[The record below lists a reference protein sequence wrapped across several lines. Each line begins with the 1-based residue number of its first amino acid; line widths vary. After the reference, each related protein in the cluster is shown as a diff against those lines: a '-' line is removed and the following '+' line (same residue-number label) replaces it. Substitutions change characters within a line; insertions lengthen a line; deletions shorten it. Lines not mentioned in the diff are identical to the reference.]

1 MGLFLREVFG
11 LRIRGFAMVT
21 ALILFS
27 AILHASWN
35 AFVKNDGDRTTA
47 MAWIMGLGGL
57 ASLAALPFTSFP
69 SAKVWPYLIATTI
82 LQNVYF
88 AFVILSYRHGDL
100 SQAYPI
106 ARGTAALLA
115 AIASSALGLD
125 VLVPREWMGIA
136 LSSVGIASLAFAASG
151 SGTLLH
157 RSLGYPL
164 LSGAFTAAYSIVD
177 GSGARAATSPLE
189 YVLWMNTC
197 AAPFLPAYV
206 IATRRGE
213 IARAGFSGIGPK
225 IAAAVVAMVSYGIAV
240 WAFSQGSMGRM
251 AVLRETSVLFAA
263 ILGSVVLK
271 EPFGARRIFS
281 ACLILA
287 GFALWP

>member
-1 MGLFLREVFG
+1 
-11 LRIRGFAMVT
+11 MVT

-35 AFVKNDGDRTTA
+35 AFVKNDGDHTVA
-47 MAWIMGLGGL
+47 MAWIMGLGGV
-57 ASLAALPFTSFP
+57 ASLVTLPFISFP
-69 SAKVWPYLIATTI
+69 RPEVWPYLIATTI

-115 AIASSALGLD
+115 ALASSVLGID

-136 LSSVGIASLAFAASG
+136 LSSLGIATLAFAASG
-151 SGTLLH
+151 SGHLLRH
-157 RSLGYPL
+157 ALGYPL
-164 LSGAFTAAYSIVD
+164 LSGVFTAAYSIVD
-177 GSGARAATSPLE
+177 GSGARVAQSPVE

-197 AAPFLPAYV
+197 AAPFLPIYV
-206 IATRRGE
+206 IATRGAE
-213 IARAGFSGIGPK
+213 IRKTGLQGIGPR
-225 IAAAVVAMVSYGIAV
+225 IAAAAVAMVSYGIAV
-240 WAFSQGSMGRM
+240 WAFSQASMGRM

-271 EPFGARRIFS
+271 EPFGTRRILS
-281 ACLILA
+281 AAMILA

>member
-1 MGLFLREVFG
+1 
-11 LRIRGFAMVT
+11 MVT

-27 AILHASWN
+27 AVLHASWN
-35 AFVKNDGDRTTA
+35 AFVKNDGDRTLA
-47 MAWIMGLGGL
+47 MAWIMGVGGI
-57 ASLAALPFTSFP
+57 ASLVALPFVPFP
-69 SAKVWPYLIATTI
+69 KPEVWPFLIATTI

-115 AIASSALGLD
+115 AVASSTLGID

-136 LSSVGIASLAFAASG
+136 LSSLGIASLAFAASG
-151 SGTLLH
+151 ATTTLR

-177 GSGARAATSPLE
+177 GSGARAAESPLQ
-189 YVLWMNTC
+189 YVLWMNTL
-197 AAPFLPAYV
+197 AAPFLPIYAL
-206 IATRRGE
+206 ATRGAE
-213 IARAGFSGIGPK
+213 IRRTGLEGIGPRLV
-225 IAAAVVAMVSYGIAV
+225 AAMVVMVSYGVAV

-271 EPFGARRIFS
+271 EPFGGRRIFS

>member
-1 MGLFLREVFG
+1 VIG

-57 ASLAALPFTSFP
+57 ASLVTLPFTSFP
-69 SAKVWPYLIATTI
+69 KAEVWPYLIATTI

-106 ARGTAALLA
+106 ARGSAALMA
-115 AIASSALGLD
+115 AIAASILGLD

-136 LSSVGIASLAFAASG
+136 LSSLGIASLAFAASG

-177 GSGARAATSPLE
+177 GTGARTASSPIE

-206 IATRRGE
+206 LATRRAE
-213 IARAGFSGIGPK
+213 IARAGFTAIGPK
-225 IAAAVVAMVSYGIAV
+225 IAAAVVAMASYGIAV
-240 WAFSQGSMGRM
+240 WAFSQGSMGRI

-263 ILGSVVLK
+263 VLGSVVLK

>member
-1 MGLFLREVFG
+1 
-11 LRIRGFAMVT
+11 MVT

-35 AFVKNDGDRTTA
+35 AFVKNDDDRTLA
-47 MAWIMGLGGL
+47 MAWIMGLGGV
-57 ASLAALPFTSFP
+57 ASLLTLPFIAFP
-69 SAKVWPYLIATTI
+69 KPAVWPYLIATTI

-115 AIASSALGLD
+115 ALASSALGID

-136 LSSVGIASLAFAASG
+136 LSSLGIASLAFAASG
-151 SGTLLH
+151 SGH
-157 RSLGYPL
+157 RLRHALGYPL

-177 GSGARAATSPLE
+177 GSGARVASSPIE

-197 AAPFLPAYV
+197 AAPFLPLYV
-206 IATRRGE
+206 IATRGAE
-213 IARAGFSGIGPK
+213 IRKTGLQGIGPR
-225 IAAAVVAMVSYGIAV
+225 IAAATVAMVSYGIAV
-240 WAFSQGSMGRM
+240 WAFSQASMGRM

-271 EPFGARRIFS
+271 EPFGTRRILS
-281 ACLILA
+281 ATMILA

>member
-1 MGLFLREVFG
+1 MTVFLRELIG

-27 AILHASWN
+27 AMLHASWN
-35 AFVKNDGDRTTA
+35 AFVKNDEDRTVA

-69 SAKVWPYLIATTI
+69 KPEVWPYLIATTI
-82 LQNVYF
+82 LQNIYF

-106 ARGTAALLA
+106 ARGAAALFA
-115 AIASSALGLD
+115 ALASSALGLD
-125 VLVPREWMGIA
+125 VLTPREWAGIA
-136 LSSVGIASLAFAASG
+136 LSSLGIASLAFATSG
-151 SGTLLH
+151 SPLTLL

-177 GSGARAATSPLE
+177 GTGARVATSPLE
-189 YVLWMNTC
+189 YVLWMNTL

-206 IATRRGE
+206 LATRPG
-213 IARAGFSGIGPK
+213 IVKAGLVAIGPK
-225 IAAAVVAMVSYGIAV
+225 VAAAVVAMASYGIAV
-240 WAFSQGSMGRM
+240 WAFSQGSMGRV

-281 ACLILA
+281 AALILA

>member
-1 MGLFLREVFG
+1 
-11 LRIRGFAMVT
+11 MVT

-35 AFVKNDGDRTTA
+35 AFVKNDDDRTVA
-47 MAWIMGLGGL
+47 LAWIMGLGGL
-57 ASLAALPFTSFP
+57 ASLAALPFTTFP
-69 SAKVWPYLIATTI
+69 KPEVWPFLIATTI
-82 LQNVYF
+82 LQNAYF
-88 AFVILSYRHGDL
+88 VFVILSYRHGDL

-106 ARGTAALLA
+106 ARGAAALFA
-115 AIASSALGLD
+115 AIGSSILGID
-125 VLVPREWMGIA
+125 VLVPREWAGIA
-136 LSSVGIASLAFAASG
+136 LSSLGIASLAFASV
-151 SGTLLH
+151 GTGTRLV

-177 GSGARAATSPLE
+177 GSGARLASSPIE

-197 AAPFLPAYV
+197 AAPFLPAFV
-206 IATRRGE
+206 LATRGARIRKDGLRD
-213 IARAGFSGIGPK
+213 IAPR
-225 IAAAVVAMVSYGIAV
+225 IAAAAVAMASYGIAV
-240 WAFSQGSMGRM
+240 WAFSRGHMGRI

-263 ILGSVVLK
+263 ILGSLVLK

-281 ACLILA
+281 AGLIVA

>member
-1 MGLFLREVFG
+1 
-11 LRIRGFAMVT
+11 MVT

-47 MAWIMGLGGL
+47 MAWIMGLGGI
-57 ASLAALPFTSFP
+57 ASLLALPFTSFP
-69 SAKVWPYLIATTI
+69 KPEVWPYLIATTI

-106 ARGTAALLA
+106 ARGSAALMA
-115 AIASSALGLD
+115 AIAASVLGLD

-136 LSSVGIASLAFAASG
+136 LSSLGIASLAFAASG

-177 GSGARAATSPLE
+177 GTGARAASSPIE

-206 IATRRGE
+206 LATRRAE
-213 IARAGFSGIGPK
+213 IARAGFTAIGPK
-225 IAAAVVAMVSYGIAV
+225 IAAAVVAMASYGIAV
-240 WAFSQGSMGRM
+240 WAFSQGSMGRI

-263 ILGSVVLK
+263 LLGSWLLK
-271 EPFGARRIFS
+271 EAFTWRR
-281 ACLILA
+281 ALA
-287 GFALWP
+287 TLAIVAGVMALRMGR

>member
-1 MGLFLREVFG
+1 
-11 LRIRGFAMVT
+11 MVT

-27 AILHASWN
+27 AVLHASWN
-35 AFVKNDGDRTTA
+35 AFVKNDGDRTLA
-47 MAWIMGLGGL
+47 MAWIMGLGGI
-57 ASLAALPFTSFP
+57 ASLVALPFVPFP
-69 SAKVWPYLIATTI
+69 KPEVWPFLIATTI

-115 AIASSALGLD
+115 AVASSTLGID

-136 LSSVGIASLAFAASG
+136 LSSLGIASLAFAASG
-151 SGTLLH
+151 AATTLR

-177 GSGARAATSPLE
+177 GSGARAAESPLQ
-189 YVLWMNTC
+189 YVLWMNTL
-197 AAPFLPAYV
+197 AAPFLPIYAL
-206 IATRRGE
+206 ATRGAE
-213 IARAGFSGIGPK
+213 IRKTGLEGIGPRD
-225 IAAAVVAMVSYGIAV
+225 AAAMVAMVSYGVAV

-271 EPFGARRIFS
+271 EPFGGRRIFS

>member
-1 MGLFLREVFG
+1 
-11 LRIRGFAMVT
+11 MVT
-21 ALILFS
+21 ALILLS
-27 AILHASWN
+27 AILHATWN
-35 AFVKNDGDRTTA
+35 AFVKNDGDRTAA

-57 ASLAALPFTSFP
+57 ASLATLPFISFP
-69 SAKVWPYLIATTI
+69 KPEVWPYLIVTTV

-88 AFVILSYRHGDL
+88 IFVILSYRHGDL

-106 ARGTAALLA
+106 ARGAAALFA
-115 AIASSALGLD
+115 ALASSALGLD
-125 VLVPREWMGIA
+125 VLTPREWAGIA
-136 LSSVGIASLAFAASG
+136 LASLGIASLAFARSG
-151 SGTLLH
+151 SSTTLL

-177 GSGARAATSPLE
+177 GTGARVAGSALE
-189 YVLWMNTC
+189 YVLWMNTL

-206 IATRRGE
+206 LMTRRAE
-213 IARAGFSGIGPK
+213 PSKVMLAAMGPRLL
-225 IAAAVVAMVSYGIAV
+225 AAVVAMASYGIAV
-240 WAFSQGSMGRM
+240 WALSHGSMGRV

-271 EPFGARRIFS
+271 EPFGARRILS
-281 ACLILA
+281 ACLILT

>member
-1 MGLFLREVFG
+1 
-11 LRIRGFAMVT
+11 MVT
-21 ALILFS
+21 SLILFS

-35 AFVKNDGDRTTA
+35 AFVKNDGDRTLA
-47 MAWIMGLGGL
+47 LAWIMGLGGM
-57 ASLAALPFTSFP
+57 ASLLALPFTAFP
-69 SAKVWPYLIATTI
+69 KPEVWPYLIATTI

-115 AIASSALGLD
+115 AVASSALGLD
-125 VLVPREWMGIA
+125 ILVPREWMGIA
-136 LSSVGIASLAFAASG
+136 LSSLGIASLAFAASG
-151 SGTLLH
+151 PVTTLR

-177 GSGARAATSPLE
+177 GSGARVADSAVD

-206 IATRRGE
+206 LATRRAE
-213 IARAGFSGIGPK
+213 IRSAGLRGLGPR
-225 IAAAVVAMVSYGIAV
+225 IAAAAVAMVSYGIAV
-240 WAFSQGSMGRM
+240 WAFSRGSMGRV
-251 AVLRETSVLFAA
+251 AVLRETSVLFGA
-263 ILGSVVLK
+263 ILGAVVLR
-271 EPFGARRIFS
+271 EPFGARRILS
-281 ACLILA
+281 AAVILA

>member
-1 MGLFLREVFG
+1 
-11 LRIRGFAMVT
+11 MVT

-35 AFVKNDGDRTTA
+35 AFVKNDGDRTLA

-57 ASLAALPFTSFP
+57 ATLPALPFIAFP
-69 SAKVWPYLIATTI
+69 KPEVWPYLIATTI

-106 ARGTAALLA
+106 ARGAAALFA
-115 AIASSALGLD
+115 AMASSALGID
-125 VLVPREWMGIA
+125 ILVPREWLGIA
-136 LSSVGIASLAFAASG
+136 LSSLGIASLAFAASG
-151 SGTLLH
+151 SGIAIR

-164 LSGAFTAAYSIVD
+164 LSGAFTAAYSLVD
-177 GSGARAATSPLE
+177 GSGARVAGSPVE

-197 AAPFLPAYV
+197 AAPFLPLYAL
-206 IATRRGE
+206 ATRGAE
-213 IARAGFSGIGPK
+213 IRRAGLGGIGPRLF
-225 IAAAVVAMVSYGIAV
+225 AAAVAMVSYGIAV
-240 WAFSQGSMGRM
+240 WAFSQGSMGRI

-263 ILGSVVLK
+263 ILGSVVLR
-271 EPFGARRIFS
+271 EPFGLRRILS
-281 ACLILA
+281 SLVILA